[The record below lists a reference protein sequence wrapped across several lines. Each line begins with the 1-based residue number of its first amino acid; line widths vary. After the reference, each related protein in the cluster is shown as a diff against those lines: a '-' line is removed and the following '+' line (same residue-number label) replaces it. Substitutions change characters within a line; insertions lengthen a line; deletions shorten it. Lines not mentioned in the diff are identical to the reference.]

1 MRRFLRPCFDTLALA
16 ALCAALSVSAVSA
29 QSAQPAPASSA
40 PAPGLDAIVAKN
52 IQAKGGEAK
61 LKAIQ
66 SMKMSG
72 RVTIQGMDLSML
84 ITTKRPNMMRQEMQF
99 QDKKIVQGFD
109 GTTAW
114 MINPLMGS
122 ETAQEMTG
130 PQADLAKDQADF
142 DGPLLDWKGKGH
154 TLEFVGTEDVGGAK
168 AHKLKLT
175 KKNGQVQYLYLD
187 AESGIDLKTTVQVPQ
202 GASTMT
208 VETEMSDYRPVEGIM
223 MPHALKTSINGMPTG
238 SIVVDKI
245 ELNTP
250 IDEAQFKMPAAPK
263 PAPKP

>member
-1 MRRFLRPCFDTLALA
+1 MRRSIRPVALA
-16 ALCAALSVSAVSA
+16 ALFAALNASAVSA
-29 QSAQPAPASSA
+29 QSTQPAPPQPAAA
-40 PAPGLDAIVAKN
+40 PSLDALVAKN
-52 IQAKGGEAK
+52 LQAKGGEAK
-61 LKAIQ
+61 LKAVQ
-66 SMKMSG
+66 SMKMLG
-72 RVTIQGMDLSML
+72 KVTIQGMDLSML

-122 ETAQEMTG
+122 ETPQEMTG

-154 TLEFVGTEDVGGAK
+154 TLEYVGTEEVGGAK

-175 KKNGQVQYLYLD
+175 KKNGQTQYMYLD
-187 AESGIDLKTTVQVPQ
+187 TESGIDLKTTVQVPQ
-202 GASTMT
+202 GAATMT

-238 SIVVDKI
+238 SIVVEKI
-245 ELNTP
+245 ELNVP
-250 IDEAQFKMPAAPK
+250 LDEAQFKMPAPK
-263 PAPKP
+263 PPAPKPDL

>member
-1 MRRFLRPCFDTLALA
+1 MRRFVSTLALA
-16 ALCAALSVSAVSA
+16 ALCAALSVPAVSA
-29 QSAQPAPASSA
+29 QTAQPAPAPAAAA
-40 PAPGLDAIVAKN
+40 PSLDAIVAKN

-61 LKAIQ
+61 LKGVQ
-66 SMKMSG
+66 SMRMAGK
-72 RVTIQGMDLSML
+72 VTIQGMDLSML

-99 QDKKIVQGFD
+99 QDKKIVQGYD

-154 TLEFVGTEDVGGAK
+154 TLEYVGTEDVGGAK
-168 AHKLKLT
+168 AYKLKLT
-175 KKNGQVQYLYLD
+175 KKNNQVQYLFLD
-187 AESGIDLKTTVQVPQ
+187 AESGIDLKTTVQVAQ
-202 GASTMT
+202 AAGTMT

-238 SIVVDKI
+238 SIVVEKI
-245 ELNTP
+245 ELNVP
-250 IDEAQFKMPAAPK
+250 VDEAQFKMPAAPK
-263 PAPKP
+263 PAPKL

>member
-1 MRRFLRPCFDTLALA
+1 LFDKLAFA
-16 ALCAALSVSAVSA
+16 VLCAALSASAVTA
-29 QSAQPAPASSA
+29 QSAQPAPAPSA
-40 PAPGLDAIVAKN
+40 AAPSLDAIVAKN

-61 LKAIQ
+61 LKAVQ

-72 RVTIQGMDLSML
+72 RVTIQSMDLNMM
-84 ITTKRPNMMRQEMQF
+84 IATKRPNMMRQEMQF
-99 QDKKIVQGFD
+99 QDKKIVVGFD

-114 MINPLMGS
+114 TINPLLGS
-122 ETAQEMTG
+122 EAAQEMTG
-130 PQADLAKDQADF
+130 AQADLARDQADF

-154 TLEFVGTEDVGGAK
+154 TLEYVGTEDVGGAK

-175 KKNGQVQYLYLD
+175 KKNGQIQYLFLD

-202 GASTMT
+202 GGTTMT

-223 MPHALKTSINGMPTG
+223 MPHALKTSINGMQTG

-250 IDEAQFKMPAAPK
+250 VDEAQFKMPAAPK
-263 PAPKP
+263 PAPKV

>member
-1 MRRFLRPCFDTLALA
+1 MRRSVSTLMLA
-16 ALCAALSVSAVSA
+16 ALCAALSAPPVFA
-29 QSAQPAPASSA
+29 QAPPPAPAPAGAA
-40 PAPGLDAIVAKN
+40 PSLDAIVAKN

-66 SMKMSG
+66 SMRMAGK
-72 RVTIQGMDLSML
+72 VTIQGMDLNML

-122 ETAQEMTG
+122 ESPQEMTG
-130 PQADLAKDQADF
+130 PQAELAKDQADF

-154 TLEFVGTEDVGGAK
+154 TLEYAGTEEVGGAK

-175 KKNGQVQYLYLD
+175 KKNGQTQYLFLD
-187 AESGIDLKTTVQVPQ
+187 ADSGIDLKTTVQVPQ
-202 GASTMT
+202 GAQTMT
-208 VETEMSDYRPVEGIM
+208 VETEMSDYRAVEGIM

-238 SIVVDKI
+238 SIVVEKI
-245 ELNTP
+245 ELNVP
-250 IDEAQFKMPAAPK
+250 VDEAQFKMPAAPK

>member
-1 MRRFLRPCFDTLALA
+1 MRRSVLPLALA
-16 ALCAALSVSAVSA
+16 ALCAALSAPVLA
-29 QSAQPAPASSA
+29 QPAQPAPAAA
-40 PAPGLDAIVAKN
+40 PSLDAIVAKN

-66 SMKMSG
+66 SMRMAG
-72 RVTIQGMDLSML
+72 RVSIQGMDLSML
-84 ITTKRPNMMRQEMQF
+84 IMTKRPNMMRQEMQF

-109 GTTAW
+109 GATAW
-114 MINPLMGS
+114 IINPLMGS

-130 PQADLAKDQADF
+130 PQAELAKDQADF

-154 TLEFVGTEDVGGAK
+154 TLELVGTEDVGGAK

-175 KKNGQVQYLYLD
+175 KKNGQIQYLFLD
-187 AESGIDLKTTVQVPQ
+187 ADSGIDLKTTVSVPQ
-202 GASTMT
+202 GATTMT

-238 SIVVDKI
+238 SIVVEKI
-245 ELNTP
+245 ELNVP
-250 IDEAQFKMPAAPK
+250 VDEAQFKMPAAPK
-263 PAPKP
+263 PAPKL

>member
-1 MRRFLRPCFDTLALA
+1 MRRFVSTLAFA
-16 ALCAALSVSAVSA
+16 ALCAALSASPVSA
-29 QSAQPAPASSA
+29 QPAQPAPAPAAAA
-40 PAPGLDAIVAKN
+40 PSLEAIVAKN
-52 IQAKGGEAK
+52 LQAKGGEAK
-61 LKAIQ
+61 LKAVQ
-66 SMKMSG
+66 SMRMAGK
-72 RVTIQGMDLSML
+72 VTIQGMDLSML

-114 MINPLMGS
+114 MINPLIGS

-154 TLEFVGTEDVGGAK
+154 TLEYVGTEEVGGAK
-168 AHKLKLT
+168 ANKLKLT
-175 KKNGQVQYLYLD
+175 KKNGQLQYLYLD
-187 AESGIDLKTTVQVPQ
+187 ADSGIDLKTTVQVPQ

-238 SIVVDKI
+238 SIVVEKI
-245 ELNTP
+245 ELNVP
-250 IDEAQFKMPAAPK
+250 VDEAQFKMPAAPK
-263 PAPKP
+263 PAPKQ